1 MAARKTRSAPTSR
14 FTPTGKTPAGEPEV
28 TAGTLSPAVDTVKED
43 FYIWKRTPRANVRLN
58 SELLKLKM
66 SGNS

>member
-14 FTPTGKTPAGEPEV
+14 FTPTGKPAGEPEV
-28 TAGTLSPAVDTVKED
+28 TAGTLSPAVDTVKQD
-43 FYIWKRTPRANVRLN
+43 LYIWKRTPRANVRLN